1 MTLDT
6 SRSYGIEQELPEEF
20 KQVIRRTTS
29 PGGHRLN
36 LWKLPAVKKDQ
47 TIPQLALIQKTYTN
61 LLYQLGEKKYN
72 IRPKLDFTVEIVIP
86 EGIAIELHFH
96 IIPGSVCHAIVPVCP
111 IREFEV
117 MAHKVLKQVAH
128 SIRSKSLELHVEFLQ
143 RQEKI
148 KKLIPA
154 FQLYEELVGHKLTV
168 KREIRVT
175 VTDETT
181 RVSSVIMRDVDE
193 ESNFRILA
201 HQARLELIQKN
212 EIIKAFEEKEKE
224 RKRNEQHES
233 ITV

>member
-1 MTLDT
+1 M
-6 SRSYGIEQELPEEF
+6 
-20 KQVIRRTTS
+20 
-29 PGGHRLN
+29 
-36 LWKLPAVKKDQ
+36 
-47 TIPQLALIQKTYTN
+47 
-61 LLYQLGEKKYN
+61 
-72 IRPKLDFTVEIVIP
+72 
-86 EGIAIELHFH
+86 
-96 IIPGSVCHAIVPVCP
+96 
-111 IREFEV
+111 
-117 MAHKVLKQVAH
+117 
-128 SIRSKSLELHVEFLQ
+128 Q

>member
-6 SRSYGIEQELPEEF
+6 SRSYGIEQELTEGL
-20 KQVIRRTTS
+20 KQHNKRRNRTV
-29 PGGHRLN
+29 N

-117 MAHKVLKQVAH
+117 MAHKVLKQV
-128 SIRSKSLELHVEFLQ
+128 
-143 RQEKI
+143 
-148 KKLIPA
+148 
-154 FQLYEELVGHKLTV
+154 
-168 KREIRVT
+168 
-175 VTDETT
+175 
-181 RVSSVIMRDVDE
+181 
-193 ESNFRILA
+193 
-201 HQARLELIQKN
+201 
-212 EIIKAFEEKEKE
+212 
-224 RKRNEQHES
+224 
-233 ITV
+233 